1 VTDIHAAA
9 LFDTAFGVATGSV
22 ADRKWAATRAATI
35 VAAALRERP
44 ARNGL
49 AGIQAEVEA
58 LLGMRGAAK
67 VLAEAR
73 RLVVPTQ
80 PGRRATWKLNDHP
93 SVSIL
98 TSKASAE
105 VAAALYDRLA
115 AAGADVW
122 FYDKSIKL
130 GRRIRNEDDRALERA
145 DYVVLLVS
153 HDALDSNFVGYELD
167 VVHWLEMKERR
178 ERLLPIIVDDLPYDD
193 LPPMLGPIR
202 AIALR
207 DSGIDGVVEAIKER
221 MQEDKGRKS
230 RS

>member
-9 LFDTAFGVATGSV
+9 LFDAAFGVATGSV
-22 ADRKWAATRAATI
+22 GDRKRAATRAASI

-44 ARNGL
+44 AGNGL
-49 AGIQAEVEA
+49 AAVQAEIEV
-58 LLGMRGAAK
+58 LLGVRGAAK
-67 VLAEAR
+67 VLAEAL
-73 RLVVPTQ
+73 RLVPTH
-80 PGRRATWKLNDHP
+80 PGRRTPWELSDHP

-105 VAAALYDRLA
+105 IAAALYDRLA
-115 AAGADVW
+115 AAGAEAW
-122 FYDKSIKL
+122 FYDNSIKL

-153 HDALDSNFVGYELD
+153 RDALESNFVGYELD
-167 VVHWLEMKERR
+167 VIHWLEMKERR

-202 AIALR
+202 AIAIR

-221 MQEDKGRKS
+221 LQDDKVRQS